1 MTDDTTTHDP
11 DDAPEQKPFAVFL
24 QEHKRGLLAN
34 ELARE
39 LQEVV
44 AAVIE
49 HGKKGSVTLKLDVS
63 PSKDGMTVF
72 VTDDVKA
79 NKPKADRGGSI
90 MFPDAK
96 GNLHRSDPNQMR
108 LERFHV
114 VETKNEEPVVVDTH
128 TGEIKEVN

>member
-1 MTDDTTTHDP
+1 MSDDSEHE
-11 DDAPEQKPFAVFL
+11 APERQPLGVFFQQHRRGAL
-24 QEHKRGLLAN
+24 QAEI
-34 ELARE
+34 EEE
-39 LQEVV
+39 LQELNL
-44 AAVIE
+44 AVLE
-49 HGKKGSVTLKLDVS
+49 HGKKGSLTITIGVA

-72 VTDDVKA
+72 VTDDLKV

-114 VETKNEEPVVVDTH
+114 VETKNDDAVVVDTA
-128 TGEIKEVN
+128 TGEVKEVY

>member
-1 MTDDTTTHDP
+1 MSDDIDN
-11 DDAPEQKPFAVFL
+11 DVPEQKPFAVFL
-24 QEHKRGLLAN
+24 QEHKRGALAG
-34 ELARE
+34 ELAAT

-49 HGKKGSVTLKLDVS
+49 HGKKGSVTLKLDVA

-72 VTDDVKA
+72 VTDDVK
-79 NKPKADRGGSI
+79 KSVPKADRGGSI

-114 VETKNEEPVVVDTH
+114 VETAAEEPVVVDTA
-128 TGEIKEVN
+128 TGEIREIN

>member
-1 MTDDTTTHDP
+1 MSDDIDEGE
-11 DDAPEQKPFAVFL
+11 DAPAQKPFAVFL
-24 QEHKRGLLAN
+24 QEHKRGSLAN
-34 ELARE
+34 ELAAK

-49 HGKKGSVTLKLDVS
+49 HGKKGNLTLKLEVS

-72 VTDDVKA
+72 VTDDVKH
-79 NKPKADRGGSI
+79 NPPKADRGGSI

-96 GNLHRSDPNQMR
+96 GNLHRQDPNQMR

-114 VETKNEEPVVVDTH
+114 VETANDETVVVDTG
-128 TGEIKEVN
+128 TGEIKEIN